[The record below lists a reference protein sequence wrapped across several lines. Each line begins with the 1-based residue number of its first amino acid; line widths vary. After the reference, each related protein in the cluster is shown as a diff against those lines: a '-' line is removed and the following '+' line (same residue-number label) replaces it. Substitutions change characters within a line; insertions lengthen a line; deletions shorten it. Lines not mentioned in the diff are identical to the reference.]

1 MANDA
6 AHPEPGQYPEPRLE
20 SIPMLPGPPADWFV
34 LLDRIEREVRQ
45 LEAHRQAWRDLSSAG
60 EFNVSGSSDASGT
73 SDPSGPI
80 DGSSGPAWLGH
91 LYFRSQA
98 LGVRRMVDG
107 DRRAGSFKRLL
118 HKMTE
123 DCVRLTRGWFIESGA
138 GTADV
143 AGAMDN
149 HQSVAVPATAAE
161 DADTQF
167 TLYADPWRSG
177 HLDSEVPR
185 EDLRTLESSC
195 NAIKRYVDQYF
206 THAQLDPD
214 AETPDLADVDAAIDV
229 LLSLL
234 AKYTLLLRPGTA
246 RGRLPADPVV

>member
-6 AHPEPGQYPEPRLE
+6 ARPEPGQDQEPALE
-20 SIPMLPGPPADWFV
+20 STARLPGPPADWLA
-34 LLDRIEREVRQ
+34 LLDRIEREVHQ
-45 LEAHRQAWRDLSSAG
+45 LEEHRQAWRKL
-60 EFNVSGSSDASGT
+60 SDAT
-73 SDPSGPI
+73 SPS
-80 DGSSGPAWLGH
+80 DGSSGHAWLGN

-123 DCVRLTRGWFIESGA
+123 DCVRLTRGWYVESAA
-138 GTADV
+138 GT
-143 AGAMDN
+143 
-149 HQSVAVPATAAE
+149 AE
-161 DADTQF
+161 DADAQF
-167 TLYADPWRSG
+167 TRYADPWRSG

-195 NAIKRYVDQYF
+195 NGIKRYVDQYV

-214 AETPDLADVDAAIDV
+214 AMAPDPPDVDAAIDI
-229 LLSLL
+229 LLALL
-234 AKYTLLLRPGTA
+234 AKYTLLLRPQPPGA
-246 RGRLPADPVV
+246 APADAVV

>member
-6 AHPEPGQYPEPRLE
+6 AHPEPGRDQQPGLDSADGFR
-20 SIPMLPGPPADWFV
+20 GPPADWFV
-34 LLDRIEREVRQ
+34 LLDRIEQEVRQ
-45 LEAHRQAWRDLSSAG
+45 LETHRWAWRELSRAG
-60 EFNVSGSSDASGT
+60 ALNASGT
-73 SDPSGPI
+73 SGTSGTSGPV
-80 DGSSGPAWLGH
+80 WLGQ

-98 LGVRRMVDG
+98 IGVRRMVDG

-123 DCVRLTRGWFIESGA
+123 DCVLLTRGWFVESA
-138 GTADV
+138 
-143 AGAMDN
+143 
-149 HQSVAVPATAAE
+149 AAE
-161 DADTQF
+161 DADAQF
-167 TLYADPWRSG
+167 TRYADPWHSD

-195 NAIKRYVDQYF
+195 AGIKRYVDQYV

-214 AETPDLADVDAAIDV
+214 AGKPEPAAVDDAIDI

-234 AKYTLLLRPGTA
+234 AKYTLLLGPGRAGTPPPDA
-246 RGRLPADPVV
+246 VV